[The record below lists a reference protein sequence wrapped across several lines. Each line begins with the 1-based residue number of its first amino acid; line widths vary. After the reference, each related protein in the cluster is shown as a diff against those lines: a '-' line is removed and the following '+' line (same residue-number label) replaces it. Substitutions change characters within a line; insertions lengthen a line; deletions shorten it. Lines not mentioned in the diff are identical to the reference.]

1 MRPIDLARPHGLS
14 SQAIRSYEERGILP
28 PANRTAGGHRS
39 YGERHR
45 LALAAF
51 RALAPSLGHAA
62 SAELVSLA
70 HQGQIDGVL
79 ERLDQGHAELADDRA
94 ALERLARVLDGENLG
109 PALTL
114 KHTHPLS
121 IGQVARRIGV
131 TAATLRT
138 WETARILRPTRD
150 PRTGH
155 RLFQADDLRDA
166 LLARQLRRGRH
177 SLELIA
183 DIVAEVHQHRSRHR
197 LVQALQEWRATLRD
211 RGLALLA
218 GAAALHE
225 LIDQSPP
232 AVHPGGPQ

>member
-1 MRPIDLARPHGLS
+1 MRPIDLARVHGLS

-28 PANRTAGGHRS
+28 PADRTSGGHRS

-62 SAELVSLA
+62 SAELVTLA

-79 ERLDQGHAELADDRA
+79 EQIDRGHAELADDRA
-94 ALERLARVLDGENLG
+94 ALDRVARVVDGENLR
-109 PALTL
+109 PVLDL
-114 KHTHPLS
+114 HHTRPLS

-138 WETARILRPTRD
+138 WETAGILRPTRD

-155 RLFQADDLRDA
+155 RLFHADDLRDA

-177 SLELIA
+177 PLELIA
-183 DIVAEVHQHRSRHR
+183 DIVAEVHEHRSHDR
-197 LVQALQEWRATLRD
+197 LVHALHEWRATLRA
-211 RGLALLA
+211 RGLGLLA

-225 LIDQSPP
+225 LINHSPP
-232 AVHPGGPQ
+232 AAGSTGTP